1 VRSSWFHPFVIAFHG
16 IISAYGFWL
25 PNDPRGSWSTWVGA
39 WELFRYGPATKVT
52 TRRSVAGRAHD
63 HRQRRETKGAL
74 KHEPVR
80 LTGKQARAVAM
91 GFAQVAGNSAYAIH
105 AIAIM
110 PEHLH
115 IVAAARDRDPAQMIG
130 HLKRGAT
137 DRLIA
142 DGIHPFDRGNERIE
156 RSCWSDRAWKVYL
169 DSMKDVRRAIEYVE
183 NNPRKEGLRRQ
194 RWSFVK
200 PFA

>member
-1 VRSSWFHPFVIAFHG
+1 LIAFHG

-39 WELFRYGPATKVT
+39 WELFRYGPARKVS
-52 TRRSVAGRAHD
+52 TRRSVAGRTHD
-63 HRQRRETKGAL
+63 RQRRYEAKRAL
-74 KHEPVR
+74 KHEPAR
-80 LTGKQARAVAM
+80 FTGAQARAVAQ
-91 GFAQVAGNSAYAIH
+91 GFGQVAYDSGYTIH
-105 AIAIM
+105 ALAVM

-115 IVAAARDRDPAQMIG
+115 VVAAARDRDPGQIIG

-142 DGIHPFDRGNERIE
+142 DGIHPFDHGAERIE

-169 DSMKDVRRAIEYVE
+169 DNIRDARRAIAYVE
-183 NNPRKEGLRRQ
+183 DNPRKEGLRRQ
-194 RWSFVK
+194 RWSFVT
-200 PFA
+200 PFGKG